1 MAINKKE
8 AIQLILNTISDD
20 MGIDE
25 SSIIEKEYGWVFFPQ
40 SKRYLETGNWR
51 DMLIGSGGDLVEKE
65 TGRIISF
72 GSAYSIEK
80 NLKIYELGYL
90 KHDNWDMVINKIWDE
105 PETILQLMKLRAT
118 YDIQEV
124 KDGGARKIS
133 KTYTANQFKELIK
146 KLPFRLNIG
155 RAFASWEELEAFKNQ
170 NYFTYELQESQSFF
184 SNS

>member
-40 SKRYLETGNWR
+40 SKLYLETGNWR

-80 NLKIYELGYL
+80 NLKIYELE
-90 KHDNWDMVINKIWDE
+90 HRNFD
-105 PETILQLMKLRAT
+105 
-118 YDIQEV
+118 
-124 KDGGARKIS
+124 
-133 KTYTANQFKELIK
+133 
-146 KLPFRLNIG
+146 
-155 RAFASWEELEAFKNQ
+155 LEN
-170 NYFTYELQESQSFF
+170 
-184 SNS
+184 